1 MKLFYSQNSPFA
13 RIARVALREC
23 ELLKTVKEI
32 EVINRTPD
40 SPLLAYSPVCR
51 VPTFVHD
58 EFVLAETRTICSYFD
73 QTNSDPLLFPSSN
86 ECMKDKELE
95 TMALGFLE
103 GIAAWVRELRR
114 EQENQSLFL
123 LDIEHQRAIRCLQY
137 FENKMESME
146 VKADFTFQNIVLGC
160 ALSLMDVRSLYS
172 EWRVERPFISSWFDE
187 VNNQNSMID
196 TAPI

>member
-23 ELLKTVKEI
+23 ELLKTVEEI
-32 EVINRTPD
+32 EVINRSPD

-73 QTNSDPLLFPSSN
+73 QTNSDPILFSSSN
-86 ECMKDKELE
+86 EGMKDKELE

-114 EQENQSLFL
+114 EPENQSLFL
-123 LDIEHQRAIRCLQY
+123 LDIEQQRAIRCLQY
-137 FENKMESME
+137 FEKKMKKMEI
-146 VKADFTFQNIVLGC
+146 KADLSFQNIVLGC
-160 ALSLMDVRSLYS
+160 ALSLMDKRSLYG
-172 EWRVERPFISSWFDE
+172 EWRVERPFTSKWFDDI
-187 VNNQNSMID
+187 NGKKSMVD